1 MRGKFLLV
9 VGILALLLTPAAV
22 AVRRSR
28 TSIVVSFS
36 RPTTVSFDS
45 TGSRVVRPPGRGPR
59 STLIATGP
67 WVVNWTPDSY
77 VTPGQSSRGA
87 AATAG
92 ASSIAASDE
101 TAASET
107 RRRID
112 PARG

>member
-1 MRGKFLLV
+1 
-9 VGILALLLTPAAV
+9 V

-36 RPTTVSFDS
+36 RPTTVSFES
-45 TGSRVVRPPGRGPR
+45 TGSSVVRPPGRGPR

-67 WVVNWTPDSY
+67 CVVNCTPDSY
-77 VTPGQSSRGA
+77 ETPGQSSRGA
-87 AATAG
+87 ATAAG
-92 ASSIAASDE
+92 TRSTAASDE